1 MDMAGE
7 EKKKTVRIKNCLWP
21 PATLSVNIKKTGN
34 LRTNVTLK
42 RVCATIVAVDEQ

>member
-7 EKKKTVRIKNCLWP
+7 GKKKLSGLKTVCGHQQHCQS
-21 PATLSVNIKKTGN
+21 TSTGN